1 MSSMRGSGSRR
12 GMFYSA
18 LVAVAAVC
26 LPAWIAAS
34 MPAAVV
40 PLPPEPDSS
49 RVIVPQI
56 PGANRY
62 QDDKVF
68 LEHADVWSY
77 DEQPDL
83 DPEDQYQ
90 VLTGNVVFRKND
102 MYMYCDSAHFYEMA
116 NSFDAFG
123 NVRMEQG
130 DTLFVYADD
139 LEYEGATEL
148 AVLYAD
154 PGNKVRLINRDVMLR
169 TDVFNYDLAANV
181 GYYQVGGVLTDR
193 QNELTSLDGEYHPD
207 TKYAY
212 FSRNVRLKSLNGSD
226 TLRMATDSL
235 EYNTDTHI
243 AELVAPTVIT
253 SADGDILSSSG
264 KYNTDNGLADLY
276 KRSLVVTRRGNTLTG
291 DTLFYDRN
299 RGVGEAFG
307 NMVLTDS
314 ARKSSIFGDY
324 GFYNDLT
331 DSAFVTGR
339 ALVKEYSRADTLYMH
354 GDTVFAYMEPDSTH
368 ITNLYHRVRFYRRDL
383 QGVCDSLS
391 ASDRDSLM
399 KMFHH
404 PVVWSDNRQV
414 FGNVIHV
421 HINDSTVDW
430 ARLPQF
436 GFMAEHIDEDCYQQ
450 MSGDDMTVW
459 FNDSTVRRL
468 FVEGTVQLIM
478 FPMEA
483 DSTYNKY
490 SYVESS
496 EMDAYFLD
504 NDIESV
510 HFRPATTARVVPL
523 YLAKKNSYF
532 LPKFFWYESIRPTSP
547 EDVFIVPAAMDEL
560 MHSAPPMPETAP
572 KKEVKRKV
580 LPTS

>member
-253 SADGDILSSSG
+253 SADGEILSSSG
-264 KYNTDNGLADLY
+264 KYNTDNVSLISING
-276 KRSLVVTRRGNTLTG
+276 RS
-291 DTLFYDRN
+291 
-299 RGVGEAFG
+299 
-307 NMVLTDS
+307 
-314 ARKSSIFGDY
+314 
-324 GFYNDLT
+324 
-331 DSAFVTGR
+331 
-339 ALVKEYSRADTLYMH
+339 
-354 GDTVFAYMEPDSTH
+354 
-368 ITNLYHRVRFYRRDL
+368 
-383 QGVCDSLS
+383 
-391 ASDRDSLM
+391 
-399 KMFHH
+399 
-404 PVVWSDNRQV
+404 W
-414 FGNVIHV
+414 
-421 HINDSTVDW
+421 
-430 ARLPQF
+430 
-436 GFMAEHIDEDCYQQ
+436 
-450 MSGDDMTVW
+450 
-459 FNDSTVRRL
+459 
-468 FVEGTVQLIM
+468 
-478 FPMEA
+478 
-483 DSTYNKY
+483 
-490 SYVESS
+490 
-496 EMDAYFLD
+496 
-504 NDIESV
+504 
-510 HFRPATTARVVPL
+510 
-523 YLAKKNSYF
+523 
-532 LPKFFWYESIRPTSP
+532 
-547 EDVFIVPAAMDEL
+547 
-560 MHSAPPMPETAP
+560 
-572 KKEVKRKV
+572 
-580 LPTS
+580 